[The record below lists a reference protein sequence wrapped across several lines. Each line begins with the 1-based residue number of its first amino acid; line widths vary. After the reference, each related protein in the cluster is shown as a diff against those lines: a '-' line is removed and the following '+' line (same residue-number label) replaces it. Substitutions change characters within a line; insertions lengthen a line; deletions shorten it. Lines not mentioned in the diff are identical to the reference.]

1 MCMLNKSHHLCIPLL
16 YQVSPPLENKGYE
29 HLRVDESLVQIKINS
44 AALTA
49 KAAAGTS

>member
-1 MCMLNKSHHLCIPLL
+1 VQVTTCAFPFCTKSALL
-16 YQVSPPLENKGYE
+16 YSLENKGYE
-29 HLRVDESLVQIKINS
+29 HLRVDESLVQFKINS